1 MAKIAVFGLGYVG
14 LSNAV
19 LLARRHEVRAVD
31 VLEERVALIGR
42 GVSPIRDEG
51 LAESLAADDLNL
63 TATTDGASSMRWAD
77 VVVVATPTDYDPDS
91 HSFDT
96 SSVEG
101 VVEQVARV
109 NPGAVVVVKSTVPV
123 GFTEGLA
130 VRFPGVRF
138 VFSPEFLREGSA
150 LLDNL
155 RPSRVIVS
163 GDREAALGF
172 GGMLVEAA
180 LNDPPFLFMGS
191 REAEAVKLFSNQ
203 FLATRVAFFNELDTF
218 ASVSGLDALD
228 LVRGVSADPRVGDF
242 YNNPSFGFGGYCLP
256 KDTRQLVA
264 DFAEAGAPESL
275 VSGVVEANDRR
286 LGFVVSSVLDRGPRR
301 VGVYRLAMKAGSDNS
316 RSSAVLEVASR
327 LVGEGV
333 EVVVFDPSIDGECG
347 YPVCDSLEE
356 FAGGVDVILAN
367 RWDAELLPWAG
378 KVFTRDLFGSD

>member
-63 TATTDGASSMRWAD
+63 TATTDGVSSMRWAD

-101 VVEQVARV
+101 VVGQVARV

-123 GFTEGLA
+123 GFTGGLA

-327 LVGEGV
+327 LAGEGV
-333 EVVVFDPSIDGECG
+333 EVVVFDPSADGGCG